1 MAKVIQV
8 IEVEITRG
16 KGIEGDVFR
25 GVTQYWSLDGEL
37 LAENDPCVTDRPTP
51 SIERGAQML
60 KDLYFHRKA
69 PPITD
74 VSAVTNGRRE

>member
-16 KGIEGDVFR
+16 KGTEDSVMR

-37 LAENDPCVTDRPTP
+37 LAENDPLATDRPSAT
-51 SIERGAQML
+51 IMRGAELLRSL
-60 KDLYFHRKA
+60 KKS
-69 PPITD
+69 
-74 VSAVTNGRRE
+74 SAV